1 MQVVTQNKY
10 TEEAH
15 RWNHHIP
22 AGATKLFIGTFPTE
36 ERNRKHDFFYSSAT
50 NRFWEVVTALAQP
63 LGKIADEKDEVEKRK
78 LILHKLHLGL
88 TDMGK
93 KVLRQQ
99 GSSNDHS
106 LFPLEFMNIIELVQ
120 QHPAIDTL
128 IVSGN
133 TQGNSSLSWF
143 STFCQLNNIKVNAKQ
158 IEEEKTGSVVINGK
172 PYKVVIA
179 FSPSRQSRK
188 KTEVLIESYRALLL
202 S

>member
-10 TEEAH
+10 TEETH
-15 RWNHHIP
+15 RWSHYIP
-22 AGATKLFIGTFPTE
+22 PGATKLFIGTFPTE

-63 LGKIADEKDEVEKRK
+63 LNEIALETDEVEKRK
-78 LILHKLHLGL
+78 LILQKLHLGL

-106 LFPLEFMNIIELVQ
+106 LFPLEFMNIIQLLQ
-120 QHPAIDTL
+120 DHPAIDTL

-143 STFCQLNNIKVNAKQ
+143 STFCQLNNIKVNTKQ
-158 IEEEKTGSVVINGK
+158 VEKSKTGQVVIEGK
-172 PYKVVIA
+172 PYQVICA
-179 FSPSRQSRK
+179 FSPSRLSRK
-188 KTEVLIESYRALLL
+188 KTEVLTACYRAILLA
-202 S
+202 